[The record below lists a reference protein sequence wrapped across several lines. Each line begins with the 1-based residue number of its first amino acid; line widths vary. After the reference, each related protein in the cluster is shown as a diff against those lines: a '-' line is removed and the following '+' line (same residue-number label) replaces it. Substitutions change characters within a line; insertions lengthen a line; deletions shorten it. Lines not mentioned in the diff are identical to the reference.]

1 MSSKTIPSKRGG
13 QGESAKPTI
22 SKKSAKPAATTTA
35 GPTHSPITEK
45 ALQIKAPNFQRLEFL
60 LVGTAPLV
68 TNRFAN
74 KAAIMEKQAAGS
86 TGNKG
91 KARDAKDFDACYEN
105 AKHKN
110 KAGWCGVHAGGFRQ
124 GLISA
129 CRTVGFKMTL
139 AKLGLFVLA
148 DGVDQDGNPIV
159 RINGQPRM
167 VTHPVRN
174 DSGVID
180 IRARPMWDEWSIN
193 LVVEYDA
200 DIFKAEEVAN
210 LLMRVGRQVGIGEG
224 RPDSKDSAGMGWG
237 TFSIEEHG
245 HERAAAE

>member
-1 MSSKTIPSKRGG
+1 MAT
-13 QGESAKPTI
+13 
-22 SKKSAKPAATTTA
+22 KSTKSTATKPAATPEA
-35 GPTHSPITEK
+35 PKPTEK
-45 ALQIKAPNFQRLEFL
+45 KLQIKAPNFQRIEFR

-74 KAAIMEKQAAGS
+74 KGAIMAKQAEGS

-91 KARDAKDFDACYEN
+91 KVREAKDFEACFEN
-105 AKHKN
+105 AKHKH
-110 KAGWCGVHAGGFRQ
+110 KSGWCGVHAGGFRQ
-124 GLISA
+124 AMISA

-139 AKLGLFVLA
+139 AKLGLFVKA

-159 RINGQPRM
+159 RINGTPRM

-180 IRARPMWDEWSIN
+180 IRARPMWDEWFID

-200 DIFKAEEVAN
+200 DIFTQEDVAN

-237 TFSIEEHG
+237 TFSIGEHE